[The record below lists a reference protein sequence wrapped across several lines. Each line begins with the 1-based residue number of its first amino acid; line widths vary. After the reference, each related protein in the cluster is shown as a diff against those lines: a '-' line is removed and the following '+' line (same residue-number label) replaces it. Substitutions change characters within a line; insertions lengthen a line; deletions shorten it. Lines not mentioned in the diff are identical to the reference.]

1 MALSL
6 SPLSIIGLLFLTSL
20 LLLILSLFLSFSN
33 KNLLFA
39 SNVRCNPCQHFFFN
53 EIFHQAQNEI
63 AKDIFQELWNEWT
76 KMVFSHFK
84 QG

>member
-39 SNVRCNPCQHFFFN
+39 SSVGCNPCQDFFFN
-53 EIFHQAQNEI
+53 EIFHQAQNGI
-63 AKDIFQELWNEWT
+63 AKDIFQEL
-76 KMVFSHFK
+76 
-84 QG
+84 